1 VIKIFRRLREQ
12 LLTENKISKYF
23 LYAIGEILLVVIGI
37 LIALQ
42 LNQNAENNEQDK
54 TRQEYY
60 VQLLEDLNKDKQLA
74 EVTLQRYETDLN
86 KYNEY
91 LKLYDN
97 PELPPKQVYE
107 KLMTLNIVS
116 ETLSFNSNT
125 IESLRS
131 SGEIILIPLDIRN
144 KLIDLLRLQDQIF
157 KDNQLNHTG
166 KNNMLQDLGIY
177 RGASTLDSRLQNQ
190 PKLKSY
196 LKFDENLPEIILGL
210 DSVFRWKYH
219 SENTTK
225 AHLKIMVEE
234 IDAIINLIELEIKNF
249 NNLND

>member
-1 VIKIFRRLREQ
+1 MIKFFRRIRQQ
-12 LLTENKISKYF
+12 LLSNNKFSKYL
-23 LYAIGEILLVVIGI
+23 LYAIGEIVLVVIGI

-42 LNQNAENNEQDK
+42 INQIAENKKTNK

-60 VQLLEDLNKDKQLA
+60 TQLLEDLYKDKLLA
-74 EVTLQRYETDLN
+74 EETLQRFQTDLN
-86 KYNEY
+86 EYNAY
-91 LKLYDN
+91 LKLYEN

-107 KLMTLNIVS
+107 NLMALNLVTI
-116 ETLSFNSNT
+116 TLSFNSNT

-157 KDNQLNHTG
+157 KDNQLNYTG
-166 KNNMLQDLGIY
+166 KNNMIQDLGIY
-177 RGASTLDSRLQNQ
+177 RGASTLDSRLKNQ

-196 LKFDENLPEIILGL
+196 LKFDEHLPEIILGL
-210 DSVFRWKYH
+210 DAVFRWKYH

-225 AHLKIMVEE
+225 AHLNVMIKE
-234 IDAIINLIELEIKNF
+234 IDAIIKLIELETKKKSN
-249 NNLND
+249 